1 MAITGSGEIKLIGD
15 VNNEIN
21 GNTTDTN
28 VSLTTLSTEAG
39 KSAPH
44 GLTEFYGYVDAVAPT
59 IATSTTINNLTNTTF
74 CAGFSLTN
82 DGGEPC
88 SVGLY
93 LGTNSNYASNTKS
106 TIWSSQTT
114 GASSQNC
121 WSGQSP
127 GTTYYVTAF
136 AINSVGESV
145 GSTVSFTTTYP
156 TPTAWRGGL
165 IKNNSQTGSWG
176 DYMTTYAYY
185 NTLVGWQY
193 TTHCDWWTGNQW
205 KSSLAAYQ
213 GVNQNK
219 FYSWATSS
227 YQYQLLGSP
236 GVSNMN
242 GGSISSCGCSS
253 GGCQSGYSCTSCYS
267 TRFDINLQA
276 NSCNGQAWVQGTWT
290 QS

>member
-44 GLTEFYGYVDAVAPT
+44 GLTEFYGYSNATLPT
-59 IATSTTINNLTNTTF
+59 IATSPVTNISNTGF
-74 CAGFSLTN
+74 CGVFSLTN
-82 DGGEPC
+82 DGGAPC
-88 SVGLY
+88 SVGFY
-93 LGTNSNYASNTKS
+93 LGTSSSYASNSKS

-121 WSGQSP
+121 WSGQSA
-127 GTTYYVTAF
+127 GTTYYITAF

-165 IKNNSQTGSWG
+165 IKNNSRTGSWG

-193 TTHCDWWTGNQW
+193 TTHCDWWSSSNY

-213 GVNQNK
+213 GVNHNK

-227 YQYQLLGSP
+227 YQWQSLGSP
-236 GVSNMN
+236 GVDSMS
-242 GGSISSCGCSS
+242 GGSISSCSCSA
-253 GGCQSGYSCTSCYS
+253 GGCQSGVTCTSCYS
-267 TRFDINLQA
+267 TRFDINMQA
-276 NSCNGQAWVQGTWT
+276 NACNGSTWVEGSWY